1 MSTGA
6 RRRIESFYPPEQLG
20 TAEPGRRL
28 AAYALDLAVS
38 FLTLGVG
45 WVIWFLVVAQRGQ
58 TPGKQLVGL
67 YVMREDGTRAGG
79 WYTFLREWV
88 VKGTVGGA
96 VLVLGSLTGGAGL
109 VLYLPVVLWCTWDRE
124 RQCLWDKLAQTY
136 VAFSPGGYR
145 PPTAAELRL
154 RGEQP
159 PALSGRTTL
168 PGGAEPAGSPPPGDE
183 AGEAGS
189 DERSVS
195 ERLRELQRLRDEGLI
210 TAEQHEERRAR
221 ILEEI

>member
-6 RRRIESFYPPEQLG
+6 GRRIESFYPPEQLQ

-28 AAYALDLAVS
+28 AAYVLDLAVS
-38 FLTLGVG
+38 FLTLGLG
-45 WVIWFLVVAQRGQ
+45 WVIWFLMVAQRGQ
-58 TPGKQLVGL
+58 TPGKQMVGL
-67 YVMREDGTRAGG
+67 YVMREDGSRAGG

-88 VKGTVGGA
+88 VKGVVVGA
-96 VLVLGSLTGGAGL
+96 VMVIGSLTGGAGL

-136 VAFSPGGYR
+136 IAFSPGGHR

-168 PGGAEPAGSPPPGDE
+168 TRGAPPGGGLPPGEDARPAGP
-183 AGEAGS
+183 AG
-189 DERSVS
+189 RSAS
-195 ERLRELQRLRDEGLI
+195 ERLRELERLRNEGLI
-210 TAEQHEERRAR
+210 TAQQHEERRAR